1 MGFIIVF
8 WLVIIV
14 MAVFLWFTIILH
26 DNAFALFG
34 PRIVLLVRGVDQG
47 IVLLV
52 LLNER
57 AHSAKKDKYKGI
69 CYS

>member
-1 MGFIIVF
+1 MGCIIVV

-26 DNAFALFG
+26 DNAFALFS
-34 PRIVLLVRGVDQG
+34 PRIVLLIRRVDQR

-52 LLNER
+52 LLDER
-57 AHSAKKDKYKGI
+57 AHSGKKYEQ
-69 CYS
+69 YE

>member
-1 MGFIIVF
+1 MGCIIVV

-26 DNAFALFG
+26 DNAFAFFG
-34 PRIVLLVRGVDQG
+34 PRIVLFIRRVDQW

-52 LLNER
+52 LLDE
-57 AHSAKKDKYKGI
+57 
-69 CYS
+69 